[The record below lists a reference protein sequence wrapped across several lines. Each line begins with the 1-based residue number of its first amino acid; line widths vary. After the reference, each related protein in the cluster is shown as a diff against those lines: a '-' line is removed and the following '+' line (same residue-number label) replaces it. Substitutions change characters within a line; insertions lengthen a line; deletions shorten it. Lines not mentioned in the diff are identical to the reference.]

1 MYDQYLVSDM
11 EPINTLIVMM
21 AVETMIALIVILILY
36 IRVRQLTKDLMEL
49 KRKMEITDEELYKLA
64 EDIKEFRNLKL
75 W

>member
-1 MYDQYLVSDM
+1 MSEMPSDQLYL
-11 EPINTLIVMM
+11 
-21 AVETMIALIVILILY
+21 AAIALETLVALVVIVILY
-36 IRVRQLTKDLMEL
+36 IRVRQLTTDLIDL

>member
-1 MYDQYLVSDM
+1 MIM
-11 EPINTLIVMM
+11 MIIETLI
-21 AVETMIALIVILILY
+21 ALMIIVILY
-36 IRVRQLTKDLMEL
+36 IRVRQLTKDLTEL

>member
-1 MYDQYLVSDM
+1 MVNNMISAETLLIVLIM
-11 EPINTLIVMM
+11 ETLI
-21 AVETMIALIVILILY
+21 ALLIIAILY
-36 IRVRQLTKDLMEL
+36 IRVKQLTKDLTDL

>member
-1 MYDQYLVSDM
+1 MVHEQTLLVIM
-11 EPINTLIVMM
+11 V
-21 AVETMIALIVILILY
+21 VEALVALIIIAILY
-36 IRVRQLTKDLMEL
+36 IRVRQLTQDLTDL

>member
-1 MYDQYLVSDM
+1 MASTSTLEVLLIA
-11 EPINTLIVMM
+11 ETLIAIIV
-21 AVETMIALIVILILY
+21 IVILF
-36 IRVRQLTKDLMEL
+36 IRVRQLTKDLSEL

>member
-11 EPINTLIVMM
+11 EPINTLIAIM
-21 AVETMIALIVILILY
+21 AVETMIALIVIVILY

>member
-1 MYDQYLVSDM
+1 MVSVQS
-11 EPINTLIVMM
+11 LM
-21 AVETMIALIVILILY
+21 AVIACETLLSLIIIVILF
-36 IRVRQLTKDLMEL
+36 IRVRQLTHDLLEL